1 MRRYITYL
9 LLLAAP
15 LAMAQTVTGVRLTGD
30 GAAAKDGGATYEVSY
45 EISLP
50 QPKSDYSYTVTP
62 VFRHGNDSLT
72 DTPVTVRG
80 RLNAKKLRRATVL
93 GDAEAPMPPY
103 IKAGEDSV
111 VRRVITVSAAEYPWI
126 KGGNLTLCTRI
137 EGEGCCEILETRYVC
152 GDSFRCPIPFVPSVA
167 DVPDNTGKAGLL
179 ERNNPVL
186 RHISQYK
193 PYDSTRILR
202 KEKGA
207 LYVFFPLDKWTLR
220 HDYRG
225 NAATLDTI
233 VSITRQIMADTT
245 SSVKVIQIVGLA
257 SPEGSVARNN
267 LLGQN
272 RAVALRNY
280 IQSRVSVPDTAF
292 ELCNGGEAWTELRS
306 QVEELDME
314 GRDQLLGIIDN
325 EPDPDV
331 RERKMK
337 RLNGGR
343 TYRYLKD
350 NVLSD
355 QRNSGY
361 IRIYYDYVPDSAAA
375 VINKA
380 SALLRREKY
389 QEALDTLEPVR
400 HDTRSLNAQGV
411 ALYMTGRK
419 EEALNCFRRG
429 AELGD
434 KQAKDNLTQLT
445 R

>member
-1 MRRYITYL
+1 M
-9 LLLAAP
+9 
-15 LAMAQTVTGVRLTGD
+15 
-30 GAAAKDGGATYEVSY
+30 
-45 EISLP
+45 
-50 QPKSDYSYTVTP
+50 
-62 VFRHGNDSLT
+62 
-72 DTPVTVRG
+72 
-80 RLNAKKLRRATVL
+80 
-93 GDAEAPMPPY
+93 
-103 IKAGEDSV
+103 
-111 VRRVITVSAAEYPWI
+111 
-126 KGGNLTLCTRI
+126 
-137 EGEGCCEILETRYVC
+137 C

-292 ELCNGGEAWTELRS
+292 ELCNGGEAWSELRS

-389 QEALDTLEPVR
+389 QEALDMLEPVR

-429 AELGD
+429 AELGN